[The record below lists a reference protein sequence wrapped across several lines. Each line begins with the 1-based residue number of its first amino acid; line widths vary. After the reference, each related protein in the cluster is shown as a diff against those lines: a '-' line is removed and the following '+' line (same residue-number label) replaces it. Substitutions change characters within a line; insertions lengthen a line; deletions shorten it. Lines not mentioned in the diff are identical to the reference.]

1 MLIGN
6 EEFIYNSKYDRYVS
20 KLGNVY
26 RYDKVTNEYVIC
38 GQYINHNGYKRITVF
53 KPTKKNLRVH
63 RLVWETFCGPIH
75 DGYVIDHINTVRT
88 DNRLENLRCVTVK
101 ENNNN
106 PNTLYNM
113 NRTDFSRKFLEH
125 YGYSRKDNP
134 SFFDK
139 ERYYYN
145 THNKICRWEN
155 KQ

>member
-26 RYDKVTNEYVIC
+26 RYDKLAKQYVIC
-38 GQYINHNGYKRITVF
+38 SQHNHNGYKRITVF
-53 KPTKKNLRVH
+53 KPSKKNLRVH
-63 RLVWETFCGPIH
+63 RLVWETFCGTIP

-106 PNTLYNM
+106 PNTL
-113 NRTDFSRKFLEH
+113 
-125 YGYSRKDNP
+125 
-134 SFFDK
+134 
-139 ERYYYN
+139 
-145 THNKICRWEN
+145 NKRRS

>member
-26 RYDKVTNEYVIC
+26 RYDKVTKEYVIC
-38 GQYINHNGYKRITVF
+38 NYHLNNGYKRITVN
-53 KPTKKNLRVH
+53 KPTKKNLKVH
-63 RLVWETFCGPIH
+63 RLVWETFCGPIP

-106 PNTLYNM
+106 PNTLNKKI
-113 NRTDFSRKFLEH
+113 RTDFSRKFLEH
-125 YGYSRKDNP
+125 YGYSRKYNP

-139 ERYYYN
+139 EKYYYN
-145 THNKICRWEN
+145 THNKTCSWEN

>member
-6 EEFIYNSKYDRYVS
+6 EDFVYNSKYDRYVS

-26 RYDKVTNEYVIC
+26 RYDKLTKVYVIC
-38 GQYINHNGYKRITVF
+38 NHHLNNGYKRITVH
-53 KPTKKNLRVH
+53 KPTKKNIRVH
-63 RLVWETFCGPIH
+63 RLVWETFCGPIP

-106 PNTLYNM
+106 TNTLNKKI
-113 NRTDFSRKFLEH
+113 RTDFSRKFLEH
-125 YGYSRKDNP
+125 YGYSRKDNQ

-139 ERYYYN
+139 EKYYYN
-145 THNKICRWEN
+145 THNKTCRWEN